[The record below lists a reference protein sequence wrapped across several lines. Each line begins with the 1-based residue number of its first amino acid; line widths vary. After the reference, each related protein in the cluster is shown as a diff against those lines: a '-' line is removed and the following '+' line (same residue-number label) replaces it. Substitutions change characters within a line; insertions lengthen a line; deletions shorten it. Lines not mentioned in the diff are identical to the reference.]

1 MILDSTISVVAFTL
15 ILLAGLGAFTGLV
28 SYIKE
33 VRFRRPEPPRFRA
46 RIPEEER
53 RLLGDD
59 WRDRVWSS
67 R

>member
-1 MILDSTISVVAFTL
+1 MILDSAISSLVVG
-15 ILLAGLGAFTGLV
+15 LLAMTGLGLFSGLV
-28 SYIKE
+28 GYLKD
-33 VRFRRPEPPRFRA
+33 VRFRRTEPNRFRA

-59 WRDRVWSS
+59 WRDQVWSN